1 MVLTPPGRVS
11 EMMMVMMGLEE
22 GGRVRLEREGGRVRL
37 GREREREREEER
49 ERWNLPDG
57 SVVGSVTM

>member
-11 EMMMVMMGLEE
+11 EMMMVMMGLEV
-22 GGRVRLEREGGRVRL
+22 GGREGRREGETWEGE
-37 GREREREREEER
+37 GERER
-49 ERWNLPDG
+49 DG